1 MIKLDGGAPADA
13 AATIARQQAE
23 IEHLQRRVSDDRF
36 AQDLRDALTMAS
48 ATGTIGAPV
57 NHARLLKMIVAT
69 AADII
74 EAIAASLFLID
85 AEEQNLVFKVL
96 FVGNDFREC
105 EEFRIPLGEGVAGL
119 VASTGESLAI
129 SDTAED
135 DIDDVDFARVPLGY
149 TPKNVLCVP
158 LSFEDRVIGVLQ
170 FLDKEGDATFDADDM
185 EAVALFANL
194 AAVALEQS
202 RTHTRMGA
210 LLAQLVEGLD
220 GVPDYDRDGLTERA
234 RLFTAELGQQTGYIN
249 ALVLARLVGEIIQ
262 HGDAAAD
269 ACKGVLNSFVE
280 FLRSS
285 PMSIDAEDGAS

>member
-1 MIKLDGGAPADA
+1 
-13 AATIARQQAE
+13 
-23 IEHLQRRVSDDRF
+23 
-36 AQDLRDALTMAS
+36 
-48 ATGTIGAPV
+48 
-57 NHARLLKMIVAT
+57 
-69 AADII
+69 
-74 EAIAASLFLID
+74 
-85 AEEQNLVFKVL
+85 
-96 FVGNDFREC
+96 
-105 EEFRIPLGEGVAGL
+105 
-119 VASTGESLAI
+119 
-129 SDTAED
+129 
-135 DIDDVDFARVPLGY
+135 
-149 TPKNVLCVP
+149 VP